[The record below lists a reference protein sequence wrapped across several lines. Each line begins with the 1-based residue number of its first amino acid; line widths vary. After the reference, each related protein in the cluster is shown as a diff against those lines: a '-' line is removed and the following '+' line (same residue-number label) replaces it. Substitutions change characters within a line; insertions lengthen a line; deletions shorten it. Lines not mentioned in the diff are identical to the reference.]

1 MARAHGPGR
10 AEGVGNPRPLDDGM
24 SRLLPVNIATKAIAL
39 VLAALPLLAPD
50 RPGYRRKA
58 MRARAVVYPLVP
70 MAIPVTW
77 RRRGRPAPYPH
88 AIDIAL
94 ALPLILDAGANA
106 SDLYGRIRNLDLVV
120 HLVNTGLVVAAVGA
134 GLSPLMPNRWSAAVL
149 ATSLGISGEALWE
162 IAEYLAQRSGATG
175 MDLSYD
181 NTTHDLISS
190 SVGAAIGGL
199 ATAGLLWPRRGEVG
213 ALFGWR
219 LVQRPRPTA

>member
-1 MARAHGPGR
+1 
-10 AEGVGNPRPLDDGM
+10 M
-24 SRLLPVNIATKAIAL
+24 SGLLPVNIATKALAL
-39 VLAALPLLAPD
+39 ALAALPLLAPN

-70 MAIPVTW
+70 MAIPFTW
-77 RRRGRPAPYPH
+77 SRRGRPAPYPH

-106 SDLYGRIRNLDLVV
+106 SDLYGRVRNLDLVV

-149 ATSLGISGEALWE
+149 ATSLGISAEALWE

-175 MDLSYD
+175 MDLTYD
-181 NTTHDLISS
+181 NTIHDLISS
-190 SVGAAIGGL
+190 SAGAAIGGL

-219 LVQRPRPTA
+219 LVQRPRRAA